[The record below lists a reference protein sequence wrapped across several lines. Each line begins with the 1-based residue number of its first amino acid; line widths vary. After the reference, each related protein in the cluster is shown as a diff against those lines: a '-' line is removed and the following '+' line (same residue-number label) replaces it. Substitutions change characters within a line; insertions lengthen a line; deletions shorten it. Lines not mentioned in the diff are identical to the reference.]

1 MFIHHAF
8 GILTH
13 PYEEWCEI
21 RKEVSGPTT
30 FDAVLVALLASIGPI
45 CAFISTSQIGWQI
58 GSGPVTKLTV
68 ISALELTLFSY
79 SAILCGV
86 FGLGF
91 LTDWMSRTYGA
102 KTEEQA
108 TCGYILSAYACIPL
122 YFAGGVLIFP
132 EPLLNMIVLLAAGA
146 YSGYLFFRGLPVV
159 MGISEERAF
168 LFGFS
173 ILTVALIYLVA
184 TLVGTVVLWSFG
196 YSPEFVSG

>member
-1 MFIHHAF
+1 MFLNHAF

-13 PYEEWCEI
+13 PGQEWSAI
-21 RKEVSGPTT
+21 RREVGGPTT

-45 CAFISTSQIGWQI
+45 CAFFSTSQIGWQI
-58 GSGPVTKLTV
+58 GSGPVTKLTI

-86 FGLGF
+86 FGLGY

-102 KTEEQA
+102 KTEEQSA
-108 TCGYILSAYACIPL
+108 CGYVLSAYACIPL
-122 YFAGGVLIFP
+122 YLAGAVLLFP
-132 EPLLNMIVLLAAGA
+132 EPLLNMIVLLGAGA
-146 YSGYLFFRGLPVV
+146 YSGYVFYRGLPIV
-159 MGISEERAF
+159 MGITEERAF